1 MVRHIVFLKLSDR
14 SEKNKEFVKDKIMS
28 MKGKIDYLRHLEVG
42 VNFSPEDRAYDLAL
56 ICEFDNKEDLKRYA
70 TDPIHVEVLQFL
82 KSINTQTKVVDYQY

>member
-1 MVRHIVFLKLSDR
+1 MVRHIVFLKLSDH

-82 KSINTQTKVVDYQY
+82 KSINTQTKVVDYQF